1 MESPFGP
8 LITAMVTPFTS
19 DGAVDYGRAE
29 ELARRLVENGSTGL
43 VVSGTTGES
52 PTLTPD
58 EKLQLFRRVKGAVN
72 VPVIANSGDNETAF
86 SIEFSREAQKV
97 GVDAL
102 LLVVPYYNRPN
113 QEGLYR
119 HFKAIAD
126 SVELPCV
133 LYNVPTRTARNLE
146 ASTVARL
153 AEVRNIIGVKEA
165 SGDLAQVG
173 RIRNLCGEEFFLWS
187 GNDGDV
193 LPFVAIG
200 GHGVISVMS
209 NVAGKAMRRMM
220 DCYWKGDWTAARDEH
235 LKLLPVADALFP
247 ATSPSPAAIKAGL
260 QLQGF
265 DCGGLRLPMTE
276 ASDEDV
282 QILRAAMSAAG
293 LL

>member
-8 LITAMVTPFTS
+8 LITAMVTPFTPA
-19 DGAVDYGRAE
+19 GEVNYERAA
-29 ELARRLVENGSTGL
+29 ELARRLVDNGSTGL
-43 VVSGTTGES
+43 VISGTTGES

-58 EKLQLFRRVKGAVN
+58 EKLKLFRCVKSAVS
-72 VPVIANSGDNETAF
+72 VPVIANTGDNETAF
-86 SIEFSREAQKV
+86 SVEFSREAQNA

-102 LLVVPYYNRPN
+102 LLVVPYYNRPS

-119 HFKAIAD
+119 HFKAIAEA
-126 SVELPCV
+126 VELPCV

-146 ASTVARL
+146 PATVKRL
-153 AEVRNIIGVKEA
+153 SEVKNIIGVKEA

-173 RIRNLCGEEFFLWS
+173 RIRNLCGEKFLLWS

-193 LPFVAIG
+193 LPFVCIG

-209 NVAGKAMRRMM
+209 HVAGKAMRRMM
-220 DCYWKGDWTAARDEH
+220 DCYWKGDWAAARDEH

-247 ATSPSPAAIKAGL
+247 ATSPSPAAVKAGL

-265 DCGGLRLPMTE
+265 DCGGLRLPLVE
-276 ASDEDV
+276 ADEADV
-282 QILRAAMSAAG
+282 ETLRAAMCTAD

>member
-8 LITAMVTPFTS
+8 LITAMATPFTA
-19 DGAVDYGRAE
+19 DGAVDYPRAE
-29 ELARRLVENGSTGL
+29 ELARRLVDNGSTGL
-43 VVSGTTGES
+43 VISGTTGEG
-52 PTLTPD
+52 PTLTPE
-58 EKLQLFRRVKGAVN
+58 EKLELFRRIKQAVN
-72 VPVIANSGDNETAF
+72 VPVIANAGDNETAF
-86 SIEFSREAQKV
+86 SVEFSQQSAQT

-119 HFKAIAD
+119 HFKAIAEA
-126 SVELPCV
+126 VELPCV

-146 ASTVARL
+146 ASTVKRL
-153 AEVRNIIGVKEA
+153 SQVKNIIGVKEA

-173 RIRNLCGEEFFLWS
+173 RIRNLCGEGFYLWS

-209 NVAGKAMRRMM
+209 HVAGKSMRRMM
-220 DCYWKGDWTAARDEH
+220 DACWKGDWQAARDEH

-247 ATSPSPAAIKAGL
+247 ANSPSPAPVKAGL

-265 DCGGLRLPMTE
+265 DCGGLRLPLIECGE
-276 ASDEDV
+276 ADRE
-282 QILRAAMSAAG
+282 ILRTAMAGAG

>member
-8 LITAMVTPFTS
+8 LITAMVTPFTP

-29 ELARRLVENGSTGL
+29 ELARYLVENGSTGL
-43 VVSGTTGES
+43 VVSGTTGEG
-52 PTLTPD
+52 PTLTPS
-58 EKLQLFRRVKGAVN
+58 EKLELFRRVKSAVS
-72 VPVIANSGDNETAF
+72 VPIIANTGDNETAF
-86 SIEFSREAQKV
+86 SVEFSRETQNV

-119 HFKAIAD
+119 HFKAIAE
-126 SVELPCV
+126 SVQLPCV

-146 ASTVARL
+146 ASTVQRL
-153 AEVRNIIGVKEA
+153 AEVENIIGVKEA

-173 RIRNLCGEEFFLWS
+173 RIRNACGEKFFLWS

-193 LPFVAIG
+193 LPFVAVG

-209 NVAGKAMRRMM
+209 HVAGKAMRRMM
-220 DCYWKGDWTAARDEH
+220 DCYWKGDWAAARDEH

-247 ATSPSPAAIKAGL
+247 QTSPSPAAVKAGL

-276 ASDEDV
+276 ASEEDV
-282 QILRAAMSAAG
+282 ETLRAALIAAG

>member
-8 LITAMVTPFTS
+8 LITAMATPFS
-19 DGAVDYGRAE
+19 PDGAVDFPRAA
-29 ELARRLVENGSTGL
+29 ELARRLVDNGSTGL
-43 VVSGTTGES
+43 VVTGTTGES
-52 PTLTPD
+52 PTLTPE
-58 EKLQLFRRVKGAVN
+58 EKLELYRCVKQAVN

-86 SIEFSREAQKV
+86 SVEFSRQAQEA

-119 HFKAIAD
+119 HFKAVAEA
-126 SVELPCV
+126 VELPCV

-146 ASTVARL
+146 PSTVKRL
-153 AEVRNIIGVKEA
+153 SEVKNIIGVKEA

-173 RIRNLCGEEFFLWS
+173 KIRNLCPDLYLWS

-209 NVAGKAMRRMM
+209 HVAGKAMRRMM
-220 DCYWKGDWTAARDEH
+220 DAHWKGDWQAARDEH
-235 LKLLPVADALFP
+235 LKLLPVAEALFP
-247 ATSPSPAAIKAGL
+247 ATSPSPAPVKAAL
-260 QLQGF
+260 KLQGF
-265 DCGGLRLPMTE
+265 DCGGLRLPLVE
-276 ASDEDV
+276 AGEAE
-282 QILRAAMSAAG
+282 IEALRATMSAAG